1 MTKTFKI
8 GEYAVGGIVRID
20 TDNNAN
26 IRVRCLDWR
35 SKKTVMDE
43 TFKFVDKFKLQ
54 MYLEDEVTSCY
65 YADKIMKSIYA

>member
-26 IRVRCLDWR
+26 IRVRCLDWH
-35 SKKTVMDE
+35 SKKTVLDE

-54 MYLEDEVTSCY
+54 MYLEDEVTSCF